1 MIDIASEIKRLR
13 TKQKISI
20 RKLAQL
26 TGYNISNLSRIENGK
41 IPPRIDTLQRILD
54 ALNAEIEIKE
64 KDG

>member
-1 MIDIASEIKRLR
+1 MINVGNEIKRLR
-13 TKQKISI
+13 TQKGISV
-20 RKLAQL
+20 RRLSEL

-41 IPPRIDTLQRILD
+41 IPPQIDTLQRILD